1 MRLFNKEGKNRVRG
15 HIRVTRSQ
23 VNSRVICWLKKEKEG
38 NAERHLQQNWHLLP
52 ARTAMLSSYLK
63 DREYANIL

>member
-1 MRLFNKEGKNRVRG
+1 
-15 HIRVTRSQ
+15 VTRSQ

-38 NAERHLQQNWHLLP
+38 NADGQSIHNKNSQFLP